1 MDRLSIIIPVLN
13 EAKCISNCIN
23 NLQYL
28 RKLGHE
34 VIVIDG
40 GSDDGTCKLIDNKI
54 DKVLLSSPGR
64 AIQMNL
70 GAQSAEGDVY
80 LFLHADTIL
89 PADVDGLLRKSIQTD
104 LAWGRFDIKL
114 SGRHLLFRIIEYFT
128 NMRSR
133 LTGIATGDQ
142 AIFVTRQLFN
152 STKGFPVIPLMEDV
166 SFSSSLKRVV
176 RPVCLRNKVL
186 TSSRRWE
193 EYGILRTVVKMWSLR
208 FRYALGVSPNKLASE
223 YD

>member
-1 MDRLSIIIPVLN
+1 MDRLSIIVPVLN
-13 EAKCISNCIN
+13 EAPCISNCIN

-34 VIVIDG
+34 IIVVDG
-40 GSDDGTCKLIDNKI
+40 GSDDGTCKLIDNKV

-70 GAQSAEGDVY
+70 GAQSAQGDVY

-89 PADVDGLLRKSIQTD
+89 PSDVDELLRKSIQTD
-104 LAWGRFDIKL
+104 LVWGRFDIKL

-152 STKGFPVIPLMEDV
+152 STKGFPAIPLMEDV
-166 SFSSSLKRVV
+166 SFSSSLRRVT
-176 RPVCLRNKVL
+176 RPVCLRNTVL

-208 FRYALGVSPNKLASE
+208 FRYAIGVSPNKLASE